1 MDPTP
6 TPARPAKLRAT
17 ARGEAARLALF
28 LAVELAVQLLRRRRE
43 GEGAGLMSWP
53 PMAALL
59 CAGWSF
65 LIHRRLTF
73 RDFAPPALGLLAPFL
88 AASLAAYV
96 VEALGGR
103 IGGETAM
110 AAIGAWALGVGVKY
124 ALVRMAVWPPRAAK
138 GATIAAATGAA
149 ARSGGEA

>member
-1 MDPTP
+1 MTPTP
-6 TPARPAKLRAT
+6 TLARPASLRAT

-28 LAVELAVQLLRRRRE
+28 LVVELVVQLLRRRLE

-53 PMAALL
+53 PMAALV
-59 CAGWSF
+59 CAGWGF

-73 RDFAPPALGLLAPFL
+73 RDFAASPLGLLAPFL
-88 AASLAAYV
+88 AASFAAYV

-110 AAIGAWALGVGVKY
+110 AATWAWALGVGVKY
-124 ALVRMAVWPPRAAK
+124 GLVRMVVWPSRAR
-138 GATIAAATGAA
+138 GGAAAGAA